1 MENNSCV
8 CVYFSG
14 FLLQRNYVIC
24 QVMYKGADGDSLYGN
39 NSNALSHSMVS
50 DLNTVREINT
60 APQVSTVSD
69 NVFQF
74 FISIIKPI

>member
-1 MENNSCV
+1 
-8 CVYFSG
+8 
-14 FLLQRNYVIC
+14 
-24 QVMYKGADGDSLYGN
+24 MYKGADGDSLYGN